1 MGRTG
6 SKDPGASGE
15 TNGIGFFVPAGR
27 RRPVALRSLLR
38 PARKDDSSMEALY
51 TSTALVAL
59 AEMGDKTQLLAML
72 LATRFRKPVPIISGI
87 LFATLANHFLAA
99 LVGHSIAGV
108 LTQDWFRYAVAL
120 SFIAMAAWTLV
131 PDTIDEDA
139 PLKAPSKAGVFVT
152 TLVAFFLVEM
162 GDKTQVATVALG
174 ARFENVFAVTAGTTL
189 GMMIANVPA
198 VLFGEALA
206 KRVPMRALQVGA
218 ALLFLALG
226 LWMLA
231 GLQGWV

>member
-1 MGRTG
+1 M
-6 SKDPGASGE
+6 DA
-15 TNGIGFFVPAGR
+15 F
-27 RRPVALRSLLR
+27 L
-38 PARKDDSSMEALY
+38 
-51 TSTALVAL
+51 TSAALVAL

-72 LATRFRKPVPIISGI
+72 LATRFRKPVPIILGI
-87 LFATLANHFLAA
+87 FGATVANHFLAA

-108 LTQDWFRYAVAL
+108 LTQPWFRYAVAA
-120 SFIAMAAWTLV
+120 SFILMAGWTLI
-131 PDTIDEDA
+131 PDKIDADA

-152 TLVAFFLVEM
+152 TLVAYFLVEM

-174 ARFENVFAVTAGTTL
+174 ARFDNLFAVTMGTTL

-206 KRVPMRALQVGA
+206 KKVPMRALQVGA
-218 ALLFLALG
+218 ALLFLLLG

-231 GLQGWV
+231 GLQGWLG